1 MLFGI
6 VVEFE
11 KTKDCW
17 KEMIKAKERPLE
29 STSLLEKKQCCI
41 AQENVIVGECKSRK
55 KKKKMFESPGKC
67 YRWNLEKK

>member
-1 MLFGI
+1 MYVCGFLKLASLGKLIFGRFALKKKKNGRLFGI

-29 STSLLEKKQCCI
+29 STSLLEKK
-41 AQENVIVGECKSRK
+41 
-55 KKKKMFESPGKC
+55 
-67 YRWNLEKK
+67 